1 MSKEIYI
8 YIYVRRSQI
17 VEKDVGIL
25 LDYTNWIPRK
35 YHASNSIP
43 CRLNCPYE
51 N

>member
-1 MSKEIYI
+1 MYIERNIYNV
-8 YIYVRRSQI
+8 YKTKSNRR
-17 VEKDVGIL
+17 KRNVGISH
-25 LDYTNWIPRK
+25 YANWIPRK